1 MIHFIHSTN
10 IRRLI
15 DLQTGRMTM
24 RTSFSLGGCYE
35 REGETE
41 RLWLGG
47 GYYGAPVVLEV
58 TDTMSYRYVMR
69 DHLGSIT
76 HVLSHE
82 TMPRLL
88 QELSYD
94 AWGRLRSPDTRE
106 AYASDNK

>member
-1 MIHFIHSTN
+1 MRCVIN
-10 IRRLI
+10 ILMLMLI
-15 DLQTGRMTM
+15 EDIK
-24 RTSFSLGGCYE
+24 
-35 REGETE
+35 

-76 HVLSHE
+76 HVYTAE
-82 TMPRLL
+82 PIPTLL

-94 AWGRLRSPDTRE
+94 AWADCVTPAHTKHTPRT
-106 AYASDNK
+106 ASECLKSCFQN